1 MINQKKWEEQLAS
14 DAADWWGDS
23 LPGVWCRQPHPP
35 KQTLAGWFSPKIQG
49 ANISVRFMHGND
61 VLAMT
66 TPSFLW
72 NFPRVVIKTGC
83 CLKKHQVCIRWCIPS
98 TLKIPCD
105 CLSVCSLY
113 FSDKLYLSFFLS
125 FVFLIFDFMLRFI
138 LMDYMYKLC
147 LTVHHPFTLFMHV
160 ILRSR
165 VISTHSDFYFA
176 HHFPTSH
183 TNFLW
188 TFYIKGTSLEINP
201 GPHYFHICCGTSFHK
216 PRISAPA
223 KIHVHFATLTPR
235 NCIVVRV

>member
-1 MINQKKWEEQLAS
+1 MTRQIDGAIHCRGC
-14 DAADWWGDS
+14 DADS
-23 LPGVWCRQPHPP
+23 RTPQNKHRR
-35 KQTLAGWFSPKIQG
+35 GWFSPKIQG

-98 TLKIPCD
+98 ILKIPCD

-165 VISTHSDFYFA
+165 VI
-176 HHFPTSH
+176 
-183 TNFLW
+183 
-188 TFYIKGTSLEINP
+188 
-201 GPHYFHICCGTSFHK
+201 
-216 PRISAPA
+216 
-223 KIHVHFATLTPR
+223 
-235 NCIVVRV
+235 

>member
-105 CLSVCSLY
+105 CLSVCSLN
-113 FSDKLYLSFFLS
+113 FSDKLFLSFFLS
-125 FVFLIFDFMLRFI
+125 SFVFLIIDFMLRFI
-138 LMDYMYKLC
+138 LMDYMYKLWTTPTTHFIYAC
-147 LTVHHPFTLFMHV
+147 NSGIPSHFNTFRFLLRSSFPHFSHKLFM
-160 ILRSR
+160 
-165 VISTHSDFYFA
+165 
-176 HHFPTSH
+176 
-183 TNFLW
+183 NFLHQ
-188 TFYIKGTSLEINP
+188 KNLP
-201 GPHYFHICCGTSFHK
+201 GD
-216 PRISAPA
+216 
-223 KIHVHFATLTPR
+223 
-235 NCIVVRV
+235 

>member
-1 MINQKKWEEQLAS
+1 MDTYIPPLHHFCPFPDKWRCVIDAHLGIRIRSIIS
-14 DAADWWGDS
+14 DFITPWCWIKSGDKSEKMRGTISEWRGRLMGRFIAGGVMQTAA
-23 LPGVWCRQPHPP
+23 PP

-113 FSDKLYLSFFLS
+113 FSDKFFLSFFLLLS
-125 FVFLIFDFMLRFI
+125 FLLLILMLRFI
-138 LMDYMYKLC
+138 LMDYMYKL
-147 LTVHHPFTLFMHV
+147 
-160 ILRSR
+160 
-165 VISTHSDFYFA
+165 
-176 HHFPTSH
+176 
-183 TNFLW
+183 W
-188 TFYIKGTSLEINP
+188 T
-201 GPHYFHICCGTSFHK
+201 
-216 PRISAPA
+216 
-223 KIHVHFATLTPR
+223 TPPPPLPLYL
-235 NCIVVRV
+235 CM